1 MGYVDFTSLYPYIQ
15 KYGRF
20 PLGHPEI
27 IMENF
32 GSIENYFGLIFC
44 KVLPPSNLYIP
55 VLTYKTNNKLM
66 FPLRRKCCEE
76 NSNSCSHNDEERSI
90 EGTWVTLEIL
100 EAIKLGYRILK
111 IYEIWNYKVTD
122 QYDPLEKTGGLFTE
136 YVNTF
141 LKIKQESAG
150 YPDWVTT
157 EQDKVNHIS
166 DYNKHEGIILDY
178 DKIKPNPGL
187 KALSKLLLNS
197 QWGRYAMN
205 TDKTKCKFITKP
217 NELSNLMNNQQY
229 EVNNIV
235 FPNDHI
241 CICYYKDSKDM
252 HVGSNQTNV
261 VIAAFVTAQARL
273 KLYSELRKIGTD
285 LVYCDTDS
293 VFYKKGKYEPLLGDY
308 LGMFTNEI
316 EPSEGSEIIEFVS
329 AGPKNYSY
337 KLDTGITQ
345 TKVKGFDLNY
355 LTSKSIDFEK
365 IKQIVQNPNEKLQIA
380 LKQSNIKRNKTD
392 WTLHNNNVEKIYRMV
407 YDKRVILPNLYTIPF
422 GYKLDE
428 NDFNQVL

>member
-1 MGYVDFTSLYPYIQ
+1 
-15 KYGRF
+15 
-20 PLGHPEI
+20 
-27 IMENF
+27 
-32 GSIENYFGLIFC
+32 
-44 KVLPPSNLYIP
+44 
-55 VLTYKTNNKLM
+55 
-66 FPLRRKCCEE
+66 
-76 NSNSCSHNDEERSI
+76 
-90 EGTWVTLEIL
+90 
-100 EAIKLGYRILK
+100 
-111 IYEIWNYKVTD
+111 
-122 QYDPLEKTGGLFTE
+122 
-136 YVNTF
+136 

-157 EQDKVNHIS
+157 EQDKVNYIS

-187 KALSKLLLNS
+187 KALSKLLINS
-197 QWGRYAMN
+197 QWGLFAMN

-217 NELSNLMNNQQY
+217 HELTDLMNNQQY

-273 KLYSELRKIGTD
+273 KLCSELRKIGTD

-308 LGMFTNEI
+308 LGMLTNEI

-337 KLDTGITQ
+337 KLDTGITH

-380 LKQSNIKRNKTD
+380 
-392 WTLHNNNVEKIYRMV
+392 
-407 YDKRVILPNLYTIPF
+407 
-422 GYKLDE
+422 
-428 NDFNQVL
+428 